1 MQLTTMQFTKFDAL
15 AALLAAAAGLA
26 MFEDRSRTEIATP
39 LAAPSTIEATAAETC
54 AQAEYRRR
62 ALRVSVILTGGM
74 PDADWRGQAKPAACI
89 DAAPVKPAPLYRTY
103 APDLTP

>member
-1 MQLTTMQFTKFDAL
+1 MQLTKFDAL
-15 AALLAAAAGLA
+15 AALLAAATGLA
-26 MFEDRSRTEIATP
+26 MVEDRSRTEIAP
-39 LAAPSTIEATAAETC
+39 ALAAAPTIEAMAETC

-74 PDADWRGQAKPAACI
+74 PDADWRGQTKPAVCV

>member
-1 MQLTTMQFTKFDAL
+1 MQLTKFDAL
-15 AALLAAAAGLA
+15 AALIATATGIALA
-26 MFEDRSRTEIATP
+26 EDRSRTEIVTP
-39 LAAPSTIEATAAETC
+39 QPTPVVEATTETC

-74 PDADWRGQAKPAACI
+74 PDADWRGQTKSAPCV